1 MGLMCTRWKSHIS
14 ELMLLYEHP
23 VGPGMTTG
31 EVFNNPHAVDSIAT
45 VLVLLYLISP
55 HKKS

>member
-1 MGLMCTRWKSHIS
+1 MS

-31 EVFNNPHAVDSIAT
+31 LWSFNNPHAVDSIAASFIVT
-45 VLVLLYLISP
+45 VP
-55 HKKS
+55 N